1 MFRLYLRWS
10 KTMIIKNAVLCDVN
24 KEQKLDIQIED
35 QIITKIGENL
45 QGDKYIDAQ
54 GSYILPTL
62 VDLNTSLPDR
72 VLNAKN
78 ITLTSKNALHG
89 GVGHIVLNP
98 DSNPAIDNEVV
109 LEFAQNSLHT
119 LEGASVDL
127 MLNALKEDAT
137 LSNIAILLKKGVVAP
152 FVSTIVK
159 NDLAIKIAEYVKM
172 YDVTLF
178 CKAED
183 NSLINSGVMLDG
195 DVSSK
200 LGLAGIPDLSEVLHV
215 SRMIEI
221 ARHFEIKILF
231 KSIASPRSIFL
242 ISQAKKDGV
251 DVSCEVSIHHL
262 LKSDKECEGFN
273 TTAKIDPP
281 LASSSDVV
289 ELQNALK
296 NSQIDILTA
305 LHQPSSPVNKEVA
318 FYDAAYGC
326 EAIDIALPLY
336 FTKLVRSGIISFS
349 KLIELCVSNPAKT
362 IGLKKGTIEVGQK
375 ANLLLFNPNT
385 NFQVNNAQSLYNGET
400 LYGEITIL

>member
-296 NSQIDILTA
+296 DSQIDILTA

-362 IGLKKGTIEVGQK
+362 IGLEKGTIEVGQK

>member
-281 LASSSDVV
+281 LASSSDVI

-296 NSQIDILTA
+296 DSQIDILTA

-362 IGLKKGTIEVGQK
+362 IGLEKGTIEVGQK
-375 ANLLLFNPNT
+375 ADLLLFNPNT

-400 LYGEITIL
+400 LYGNIKIL

>member
-362 IGLKKGTIEVGQK
+362 IGLEKGTIEVGQK
-375 ANLLLFNPNT
+375 ADLLLFNPNT

-400 LYGEITIL
+400 LYGNIKIL